1 MFFFFWLSALLLGRV
16 FFIHPETAWGN
27 RGGEGGRERER
38 GREGEREADI
48 EKEKRER
55 ERTERERGGG
65 GGLERVFLPFPLFHF
80 FFLPFLEGFFR
91 LFFMGENLSR
101 SGFDFVDFSVLF
113 LEQSGFRSESGHP
126 VGRFLRKR
134 KKSDSISFFFPF
146 TFFHLALSFCFP
158 ALSLSLPPLSPV
170 HPFPSTL
177 CRHVRFHPTHAGAFV
192 EADRRCSPHLCIEE
206 DEAHECR
213 RPPPLLSQRLDD
225 AEQRLPP
232 HFAAGKLRRRE
243 RCSRPR
249 ADKGSIFEKR
259 SRASINWLSKKKVF
273 NGSLDAFAS
282 RSFFSGSA
290 SARPNQGRGRGDT
303 EKTALEGS
311 ESKNETRRGQK
322 RGSA

>member
-1 MFFFFWLSALLLGRV
+1 MFFFFGCLLFFWGAFFLSIRKR
-16 FFIHPETAWGN
+16 
-27 RGGEGGRERER
+27 RGGTEEE
-38 GREGEREADI
+38 REGERER
-48 EKEKRER
+48 EEERESGKRISKRRNGKER
-55 ERTERERGGG
+55 ERRERGGG

>member
-1 MFFFFWLSALLLGRV
+1 MFFFWLSALLLGRV
-16 FFIHPETAWGN
+16 FFIHPETAWGD
-27 RGGEGGRERER
+27 RGREGGRERER

-158 ALSLSLPPLSPV
+158 ALSLPP
-170 HPFPSTL
+170 
-177 CRHVRFHPTHAGAFV
+177 
-192 EADRRCSPHLCIEE
+192 
-206 DEAHECR
+206 
-213 RPPPLLSQRLDD
+213 PPPLPPSPLSRAPFPLNSLSPCPISPDSRWRGRPSLLAPPLQRGGRGP
-225 AEQRLPP
+225 RLSPP
-232 HFAAGKLRRRE
+232 SPPPLATTRRRRAAAPPSL
-243 RCSRPR
+243 RCR
-249 ADKGSIFEKR
+249 
-259 SRASINWLSKKKVF
+259 
-273 NGSLDAFAS
+273 
-282 RSFFSGSA
+282 
-290 SARPNQGRGRGDT
+290 
-303 EKTALEGS
+303 
-311 ESKNETRRGQK
+311 
-322 RGSA
+322 